1 MKKYFLI
8 ILSFFYVFI
17 NVNAQ
22 KNSFYP
28 AGTQNNSKLRLKEVG
43 IKSISGVQGDQLV
56 NIKIA
61 IPKNLTEEQ
70 IKHIQYLKD
79 TGI

>member
-1 MKKYFLI
+1 MAASLTCFQVISSPSSFKAIVQNAVVAKKGK
-8 ILSFFYVFI
+8 S
-17 NVNAQ
+17 A
-22 KNSFYP
+22 
-28 AGTQNNSKLRLKEVG
+28 KEVG
-43 IKSISGVQGDQLV
+43 IKSSSGVQGDQLV